1 MSLIAGARLGPYEI
15 VAPLGA
21 GGMGEVYKAIDPRLG
36 RTVAIKVLA
45 PSLAADPAF
54 RARFDREAQTIGR
67 LANAHICTLFD
78 VGREGDVDFLVLEYL
93 EGQTLAALCAAGP
106 VPLPRATA
114 IALDICDALA
124 AAHRA
129 GVLHRDLKPGNVM
142 LAASGVK
149 LLDFGLA
156 KVSAGT
162 ERTAATQSVATVST
176 PLTARG
182 TMLGTSQYMAPEQY
196 DGHPADARSDIWAFG
211 CVFYEMLAGRRPFDG
226 ETAAS
231 IIGAIVGAEPA
242 PLPAAG
248 SGAPAAIDRVIR
260 GCLEKD
266 PDARWQDIRDVR
278 RVIEAARGDASAS
291 AQPVAATRGRMGWVA
306 AALALLLLGALGV
319 LAQTMRG
326 QTAPLVRFDMALPAP
341 AEIQRFTD
349 TRPYFAVS
357 PDGTRIVIAAVGGS
371 LWIRTVGAAE
381 AQRVE
386 GVAGAEAPFWSP
398 DGRSIAYFAGG
409 AELKR
414 VSVDGGSPKTLCR
427 IRGNGWNGTWS
438 AEGTILYAEWGAQR
452 TMRVSEEGGEPVV
465 VQTGA
470 KIAGWPQFL
479 PDGRHFL
486 FSSVNLAG
494 NSTDGFIGTL
504 DSSAVKPIAGVTSRL
519 EYVDGHL
526 LFWRD
531 GTLLA
536 QPFDIEAARLTGTPT
551 RLADHVHGFSITGF
565 GAFAASRGTLLY
577 QAGVVTQTLE
587 WFDRQGRPL
596 GSAGPPADYFAVEL
610 SPDQKSVAFNERDP
624 DLGTNDIGILDL
636 ERNAATRLVNDRR
649 TENLPIWTPD
659 GQTIVYA
666 ANRIGAPSLFAK
678 PVNGTVEERAI
689 VPPSPTGPQRACAV
703 TPDGRFVIYTENEP
717 QTGSDVRMAPLD
729 RSSAPV
735 AVVSTKARETAAR
748 LSADG
753 VWLAYVSE
761 ESGRNEVY
769 VQRLRDPS
777 TRRQVSQAGGS
788 APRWRGDGQ
797 EIFFLAP
804 GRDHLYGVELGT
816 AGAAPVAGIPRLLF
830 TASRRLADYDVT
842 RDGQKF
848 LLALDAP
855 REAGEISA
863 VLNWQSLLK

>member
-1 MSLIAGARLGPYEI
+1 MQQVRRRGMRRHHIIQPPHMSLIAGARLGPYEI

-231 IIGAIVGAEPA
+231 IIGA
-242 PLPAAG
+242 
-248 SGAPAAIDRVIR
+248 
-260 GCLEKD
+260 
-266 PDARWQDIRDVR
+266 
-278 RVIEAARGDASAS
+278 
-291 AQPVAATRGRMGWVA
+291 
-306 AALALLLLGALGV
+306 LGV

-357 PDGTRIVIAAVGGS
+357 PDGTRIVIASVGGS

-735 AVVSTKARETAAR
+735 AGVSTKARETAAR

-863 VLNWQSLLK
+863 VLNWQALLK